1 MGSSEG
7 ARYIYCKKEERNHGA
22 VGVIALLLT
31 PHLGVSMG
39 VQIIIHM
46 LMMHRLSGNNLR
58 LTHTIL
64 ALLQT
69 SKIILR
75 QLIIIRLGRHKNKT
89 EGRSVIIIND
99 YKRIKA
105 HSFSSI

>member
-1 MGSSEG
+1 M
-7 ARYIYCKKEERNHGA
+7 
-22 VGVIALLLT
+22 GVIALLLT

-75 QLIIIRLGRHKNKT
+75 QLIIIQLGRHKNKT

-99 YKRIKA
+99 YKWIKA
-105 HSFSSI
+105 HSFSII